1 MYNNFVDN
9 TENINE
15 IDMNKTKKLFDFIP
29 VDYEYISPYDY
40 NDYFLKNMS
49 FNDFAKNISYLVNY
63 EVLIDEVEHLKKFYK
78 KSSIKQLKLE
88 NIFNKKKYENLIE
101 LLIKIKRLEYLD
113 DFIEVNKFQIFY
125 KVYLNN
131 TLQNMRK
138 NKKNLIDTLFT
149 SNKHINTY
157 EN

>member
-15 IDMNKTKKLFDFIP
+15 IDINKTKKLFDFIS

-40 NDYFLKNMS
+40 NDYFMKNMS

-63 EVLIDEVEHLKKFYK
+63 EVLLDEVEHLKKFYK

-88 NIFNKKKYENLIE
+88 NIFNKKKYEILIE

-138 NKKNLIDTLFT
+138 NKKNLIDNLFT
-149 SNKHINTY
+149 SNKHINT
-157 EN
+157 NKN

>member
-1 MYNNFVDN
+1 
-9 TENINE
+9 
-15 IDMNKTKKLFDFIP
+15 
-29 VDYEYISPYDY
+29 
-40 NDYFLKNMS
+40 MS

-63 EVLIDEVEHLKKFYK
+63 NILIDEVEHLKKFYK

-101 LLIKIKRLEYLD
+101 VLIKIKRLEYLD

-138 NKKNLIDTLFT
+138 NKKNLINTLFT

>member
-15 IDMNKTKKLFDFIP
+15 IDINKNKKLFEFIP

-40 NDYFLKNMS
+40 NDYFMKNMS
-49 FNDFAKNISYLVNY
+49 FNDFAKNISYLINY
-63 EVLIDEVEHLKKFYK
+63 DVLIDEVEHLKKFYK

-101 LLIKIKRLEYLD
+101 VLIKIKRLEYLD
-113 DFIEVNKFQIFY
+113 DFIEVNKFEIFY

-131 TLQNMRK
+131 TLENIRK

>member
-15 IDMNKTKKLFDFIP
+15 IDMNKNKKLFDFIP

-40 NDYFLKNMS
+40 NNYFIKNMS

-63 EVLIDEVEHLKKFYK
+63 NILIDEVEHLKKFYK

-101 LLIKIKRLEYLD
+101 VLIKIKRLEYLD

-138 NKKNLIDTLFT
+138 NKKNLINTLFT

>member
-15 IDMNKTKKLFDFIP
+15 IDMNKNKKLFDFIP

-40 NDYFLKNMS
+40 NNYFIKNMS

-63 EVLIDEVEHLKKFYK
+63 NILIDEVEHLKKFYK

-88 NIFNKKKYENLIE
+88 NIFNKKK
-101 LLIKIKRLEYLD
+101 
-113 DFIEVNKFQIFY
+113 
-125 KVYLNN
+125 
-131 TLQNMRK
+131 
-138 NKKNLIDTLFT
+138 
-149 SNKHINTY
+149 
-157 EN
+157 

>member
-15 IDMNKTKKLFDFIP
+15 IDMNKTKKLFDFIS

-40 NDYFLKNMS
+40 NDYFMKNMS

-63 EVLIDEVEHLKKFYK
+63 EVLLDEVEHLKKFYK

-88 NIFNKKKYENLIE
+88 NIFNKKKYEILIE

-131 TLQNMRK
+131 TLQNIRK
-138 NKKNLIDTLFT
+138 NKKNLIDNLFT
-149 SNKHINTY
+149 SNKHINT
-157 EN
+157 NKN

>member
-1 MYNNFVDN
+1 
-9 TENINE
+9 
-15 IDMNKTKKLFDFIP
+15 MNKTKKLFDFIP

-40 NDYFLKNMS
+40 NDYFMKNMS

-63 EVLIDEVEHLKKFYK
+63 EVLLDEVEHLKKFYK

-88 NIFNKKKYENLIE
+88 NIFNKKKYEILIE

-131 TLQNMRK
+131 TLQNIRK
-138 NKKNLIDTLFT
+138 NKKNLIDNLFT
-149 SNKHINTY
+149 SNKHINT
-157 EN
+157 NKN